1 MPFSSCANSLR
12 GALRCPPPQSD
23 ASLLQSGATLCLGW
37 LEDLCIQPEQRDLFH
52 RNQRWN
58 LKKDFQQILKRSGL
72 ILAFVKISPSPA
84 WVFECSQKI
93 NIEEAQR
100 WLNLNPF
107 GVSNICREC
116 RLLYFIII
124 IVIII
129 CWLLTSALSW
139 RQRISIFTG
148 GMPSTW
154 KQSLQGTRPLHVL
167 LCLSLCLFWFLQR
180 LDQEDGGEI
189 QFGQRASD
197 PLTEFCGWNILIGF
211 WFLSTAAG

>member
-1 MPFSSCANSLR
+1 M
-12 GALRCPPPQSD
+12 
-23 ASLLQSGATLCLGW
+23 
-37 LEDLCIQPEQRDLFH
+37 
-52 RNQRWN
+52 
-58 LKKDFQQILKRSGL
+58 
-72 ILAFVKISPSPA
+72 
-84 WVFECSQKI
+84 
-93 NIEEAQR
+93 EEAQR

-129 CWLLTSALSW
+129 CWLLTSAPCW

-211 WFLSTAAG
+211 LISEHCCWLMLLLLSWLYDCICNILLLFNDFFFFFSAASWVICFFRCLSWHFCLWTRVYVCAVLVWSDNFQGM